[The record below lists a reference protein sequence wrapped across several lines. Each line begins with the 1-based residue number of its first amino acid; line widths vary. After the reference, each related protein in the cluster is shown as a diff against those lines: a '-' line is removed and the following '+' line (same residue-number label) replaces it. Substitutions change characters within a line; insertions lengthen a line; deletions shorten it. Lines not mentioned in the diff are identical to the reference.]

1 MEAFV
6 RDVRFALRGLRRRPL
21 FAVLAILTIALGIGA
36 NSTIFSVL
44 YATILRPLPFPVP
57 DRLARVSLVVPT
69 TPQGPGRDDI
79 VWSFPK
85 YQTWAGMQQSFA
97 SHALYSDIM
106 PVLATPDGSSRL
118 EGEHVTG
125 QYFRVLGVRPA
136 IGRDFVAEGD
146 RGPAARAVAL
156 LSYSLWDRQFS
167 ADPAVIDRVIQIN
180 GAPATVIGILP
191 PGFRGLSGR
200 ADLWLN
206 IARQSAGEL
215 EQRWSHQYTLVARLS
230 DGVSMARA
238 EREAGL
244 LGPRVH
250 EAHRSPREPAGE
262 PPWGATLRPLDAIRF
277 DPAMSRS
284 VAALTAAVAL
294 VLLLA
299 CANLASLL
307 LARATARTREISVR
321 LAIGARRSSLI
332 RQLLTESAV
341 LAFLGAALGLGLAQ
355 LGVQSLSRLWEKS
368 ATAVGTGVSGLTHFG
383 MSAIQLD
390 NAVVLFTVAL
400 AVLTAFLIGLLPA
413 LQATRPNLT
422 LGLKEGGAGTGP
434 RRGWSTLGLRDSLV
448 VGEIALAVVLLAG
461 AGLMLRSLSGLVSVE
476 TGVDPKGVTTIRLA
490 IPPGMP
496 SADSSSAYY
505 TTILQRVAAVPG
517 VESVSIGNCPP
528 LSGGCNGTI
537 IWFRDRPEV
546 PQGTEPPIGVQFV
559 SPDWFATLGVR
570 LVRGRL
576 FTEADRPGTPKV
588 ILINEAA
595 AKKFWPN
602 EDPIGKPVGIGQGGF
617 HDRVE
622 VVGIVSDV
630 RFGTA
635 QDPQIEPDAY
645 ISYLQSP
652 RGSAILF
659 VRSRLGTND
668 IAPSVRAAIRE
679 VDRGIP
685 VYDIRSLSER
695 VRLATV
701 RERFTGGVLTAFAA
715 AALAIAGIGIYALI
729 AWEIGRRTREIGI
742 RMALG
747 AEARSILALVVHRG
761 VILLTLGLGIGLGLS
776 FGLTRLMQAMLFGVE
791 PTDPVTYV
799 GLAIVLIVTGTAA
812 TLIPARRATRVNPVE
827 AIRSE

>member
-1 MEAFV
+1 
-6 RDVRFALRGLRRRPL
+6 
-21 FAVLAILTIALGIGA
+21 
-36 NSTIFSVL
+36 
-44 YATILRPLPFPVP
+44 
-57 DRLARVSLVVPT
+57 
-69 TPQGPGRDDI
+69 
-79 VWSFPK
+79 
-85 YQTWAGMQQSFA
+85 
-97 SHALYSDIM
+97 
-106 PVLATPDGSSRL
+106 
-118 EGEHVTG
+118 
-125 QYFRVLGVRPA
+125 
-136 IGRDFVAEGD
+136 
-146 RGPAARAVAL
+146 
-156 LSYSLWDRQFS
+156 
-167 ADPAVIDRVIQIN
+167 
-180 GAPATVIGILP
+180 
-191 PGFRGLSGR
+191 
-200 ADLWLN
+200 
-206 IARQSAGEL
+206 
-215 EQRWSHQYTLVARLS
+215 
-230 DGVSMARA
+230 
-238 EREAGL
+238 
-244 LGPRVH
+244 
-250 EAHRSPREPAGE
+250 
-262 PPWGATLRPLDAIRF
+262 
-277 DPAMSRS
+277 
-284 VAALTAAVAL
+284 
-294 VLLLA
+294 
-299 CANLASLL
+299 
-307 LARATARTREISVR
+307 
-321 LAIGARRSSLI
+321 
-332 RQLLTESAV
+332 
-341 LAFLGAALGLGLAQ
+341 
-355 LGVQSLSRLWEKS
+355 
-368 ATAVGTGVSGLTHFG
+368 VGTGVSGLTHFG

-400 AVLTAFLIGLLPA
+400 AVLTALLIGLLPA

-422 LGLKEGGAGTGP
+422 LGLKEGGSGTGP
-434 RRGWSTLGLRDSLV
+434 RRGWSRLGLRDSLV

-461 AGLMLRSLSGLVSVE
+461 AGLMLRSLSGLVTVE
-476 TGVDPKGVTTIRLA
+476 TGVDPRGVTTIRLA
-490 IPPGMP
+490 IPPGVP
-496 SADSSSAYY
+496 NADSSSAYY

-630 RFGTA
+630 RFDTA
-635 QDPQIEPDAY
+635 QDAQIEPDAY

-659 VRSRLGTND
+659 IRSRLGTNE

-799 GLAIVLIVTGTAA
+799 GLAILLIVTGTAA